1 MRNLKMTSKNIAD
14 FILEN
19 YYQNIYP
26 NELGTNRIKVP
37 LEYKGFEHCK
47 TYRSL
52 AKAIVGDISHDEM
65 LEKLH
70 KEAFLKH
77 SPKEKIVENI
87 HFPKCNN
94 LVLSAYALRNFGD
107 THALDNGTDLRQK
120 LDQFLTQTYGSKD
133 LTNLGIIKNE
143 IASTVW
149 SYNVTVNTGYTGLSQ
164 IDAPKIAL
172 RDVDTVWVFEN
183 DNTAQRIFAEG
194 LSFPFIIASGRP
206 TKAFHQLLQRL
217 INKGTKICYHGDMDL
232 AGIDMFDTL
241 KSQYPTIE
249 APFMTT
255 TEFEHSTTTPSPK
268 EQNYKLENTHLTNLV
283 NIIKRTKQVVYEEQL
298 DLKKCLTI

>member
-1 MRNLKMTSKNIAD
+1 MTTSQNIAD
-14 FILEN
+14 FLLEN

-26 NELGTNRIKVP
+26 KELGTNRIKVP
-37 LEYKGFEHCK
+37 PEYKSFKHCK

-52 AKAIVGDISHDEM
+52 AKAIVGDLPNDEM

-77 SPKEKIVENI
+77 SPKEEMTETI
-87 HFPKCNN
+87 HFPKCNG
-94 LVLSAYALRNFGD
+94 LVLSAYALRHFGD
-107 THALDNGTDLRQK
+107 THALDNGTNLRQK

-133 LTNLGIIKNE
+133 LTNLGIINNE
-143 IASTVW
+143 ISSTVW
-149 SYNVTVNTGYTGLSQ
+149 SYNVTQNVGYVGVSQ
-164 IDAPKIAL
+164 IDARKIKL

-206 TKAFHQLLQRL
+206 TKTFHQLLQRL
-217 INKGTKICYHGDMDL
+217 IDKGTKICYHGDMDL
-232 AGIDMFDTL
+232 AGINMFDAL
-241 KSQYPTIE
+241 KSQYPNIE

-268 EQNYKLENTHLTNLV
+268 EQNYKLENTHLPNLV
-283 NIIKRTKQVVYEEQL
+283 NVIKRTKQVVYEEQL
-298 DLKKCLTI
+298 DLKKCLSI

>member
-1 MRNLKMTSKNIAD
+1 MTTSQNIAD
-14 FILEN
+14 FLLEN

-26 NELGTNRIKVP
+26 KELGTNRIIVP
-37 LEYKGFEHCK
+37 PEYKGFEHCK

-52 AKAIVGDISHDEM
+52 AKAIVGDIPHDKM

-77 SPKEKIVENI
+77 SPKEEIVEDI
-87 HFPKCNN
+87 HFPMCNG
-94 LVLSAYALRNFGD
+94 LVLSSYALRNFGD
-107 THALDNGTDLRQK
+107 THALDKGTNLRQK
-120 LDQFLTQTYGSKD
+120 LDHHLAQTYGSKD

-149 SYNVTVNTGYTGLSQ
+149 SYNVTQNVGYVGVSL
-164 IDAPKIAL
+164 IDAREIEL
-172 RDVDTVWVFEN
+172 RDVDTIWVFEN

-217 INKGTKICYHGDMDL
+217 IDKGTKICYHGDMDL

-249 APFMTT
+249 PPFMTT
-255 TEFEHSTTTPSPK
+255 TEFEHSNTTPSPK
-268 EQNYKLENTHLTNLV
+268 EQNYKLENTYLPNLV
-283 NIIKRTKQVVYEEQL
+283 NIIKRTKQIVYEKQL
-298 DLKKCLTI
+298 DLRKCLTI

>member
-14 FILEN
+14 FLLEN

-26 NELGTNRIKVP
+26 KELGTNRIQGP
-37 LEYKGFEHCK
+37 HEYKGFENCK

-52 AKAIVGDISHDEM
+52 AKAIVGDLPQDEM

-77 SPKEKIVENI
+77 SPKEEIVETL

-94 LVLSAYALRNFGD
+94 LVLSAYSLRHFGN
-107 THALDNGTDLRQK
+107 THALDKGTDLRQK
-120 LDQFLTQTYGSKD
+120 LDQFLTQNYGSKD
-133 LTNLGIIKNE
+133 LTNLGIINNE
-143 IASTVW
+143 ISSTVW
-149 SYNVTVNTGYTGLSQ
+149 SYNVTQNVGYVGLSL
-164 IDAPKIAL
+164 IDAREIAL
-172 RDVDTVWVFEN
+172 RDIETVWIFEN
-183 DNTAQRIFAEG
+183 DNTAQRIFAKG

-206 TKAFHQLLQRL
+206 TKAFHELLQRL
-217 INKGTKICYHGDMDL
+217 IDKGTKICYHGDMDL
-232 AGIDMFDTL
+232 AGINMFDTL
-241 KSQYPTIE
+241 KSQYPSIE

-268 EQNYKLENTHLTNLV
+268 EQNYKLENTHLPNLV
-283 NIIKRTKQVVYEEQL
+283 NIIKRTKKVVYEEQL

>member
-1 MRNLKMTSKNIAD
+1 MITSQNIAD
-14 FILEN
+14 FLLEN

-37 LEYKGFEHCK
+37 IKYKGFEHCK

-52 AKAIVGDISHDEM
+52 AKAIVGDIPQDEM

-77 SPKEKIVENI
+77 SPKKEIEEDI
-87 HFPKCNN
+87 HFPICNG
-94 LVLSAYALRNFGD
+94 LVLSAYALRHFGD
-107 THALDNGTDLRQK
+107 THALDKSTNLRQK
-120 LDQFLTQTYGSKD
+120 LDQFLAQTYGSKD

-149 SYNVTVNTGYTGLSQ
+149 SYNVTQNVGYVGLSL
-164 IDAPKIAL
+164 IDAHEIPLQDI
-172 RDVDTVWVFEN
+172 DTVWVFEN

-217 INKGTKICYHGDMDL
+217 IDKDTKIYYHGDMDL
-232 AGIDMFDTL
+232 AGINMFDTL
-241 KSQYPTIE
+241 KSTYPNIE

-255 TEFEHSTTTPSPK
+255 TEFEHSTTAPSPK
-268 EQNYKLENTHLTNLV
+268 EQNYKLEDTHLPNLV
-283 NIIKRTKQVVYEEQL
+283 NVIKRTKQVVYEEQL
-298 DLKKCLTI
+298 DLKKCLSI

>member
-1 MRNLKMTSKNIAD
+1 MTTSQNIAD
-14 FILEN
+14 FLLEN

-26 NELGTNRIKVP
+26 KPFGTNRISVP
-37 LEYKGFEHCK
+37 DEYQSFTLCK

-52 AKAIVGDISHDEM
+52 AKAIVGDIPHDEM

-77 SPKEKIVENI
+77 SPKEEMVEDI
-87 HFPKCNN
+87 HFPTCDG
-94 LVLSAYALRNFGD
+94 LVLSAYALRHFGD
-107 THALDNGTDLRQK
+107 THALDKGTNLRQK
-120 LDQFLTQTYGSKD
+120 LDQFLAQTYGSKD

-143 IASTVW
+143 ITSTVW
-149 SYNVTVNTGYTGLSQ
+149 SYNVTVNTGYVGVSLM
-164 IDAPKIAL
+164 DVREIAL
-172 RDVDTVWVFEN
+172 RDVDTVWIFEN

-217 INKGTKICYHGDMDL
+217 IDKGTKICYHGDMDL

-241 KSQYPTIE
+241 KSQYPAIE

-255 TEFEHSTTTPSPK
+255 TEFEHSTTTPSTK
-268 EQNYKLENTHLTNLV
+268 EQNYKLENTYLPNLV
-283 NIIKRTKQVVYEEQL
+283 NIIKRTKRVVYEEQL
-298 DLKKCLTI
+298 DLRRCLSI

>member
-1 MRNLKMTSKNIAD
+1 MNSKNIAD
-14 FILEN
+14 FLLEN
-19 YYQNIYP
+19 YYKNIYP
-26 NELGTNRIKVP
+26 KPFGTNRISVP
-37 LEYKGFEHCK
+37 DKYKGFTLCK

-52 AKAIVGDISHDEM
+52 AKAIVGDLPQDEM

-77 SPKEKIVENI
+77 SPKEEMVETI
-87 HFPKCNN
+87 HFPKCNS
-94 LVLSAYALRNFGD
+94 LVLSAYALRHFGN
-107 THALDNGTDLRQK
+107 THALDKGTDLRQK

-149 SYNVTVNTGYTGLSQ
+149 SYMVTQNVGYVGVSLM
-164 IDAPKIAL
+164 DARKIAL
-172 RDVDTVWVFEN
+172 RDVPKVWVFEN

-194 LSFPFIIASGRP
+194 LSFPFIITSGRP
-206 TKAFHQLLQRL
+206 TKAFHQILQRL
-217 INKGTKICYHGDMDL
+217 IDKDVKICYHGDMDL
-232 AGIDMFDTL
+232 AGINMFDTL
-241 KSQYPTIE
+241 KSQYPSIE

-268 EQNYKLENTHLTNLV
+268 EQNYKLEDTYLPNLV
-283 NIIKRTKQVVYEEQL
+283 NVIKRTKQVVYEEQL
-298 DLKKCLTI
+298 DLRKCLSI

>member
-1 MRNLKMTSKNIAD
+1 MTNSQNIAD
-14 FILEN
+14 FLLEN

-26 NELGTNRIKVP
+26 NKLGTNRIKVP

-52 AKAIVGDISHDEM
+52 AKAIVGDIPHDEM

-77 SPKEKIVENI
+77 SPKKEMVETI
-87 HFPKCNN
+87 HFPTCNG
-94 LVLSAYALRNFGD
+94 LVLSAYALRYFGD
-107 THALDNGTDLRQK
+107 THTLDKGTDLRQK

-164 IDAPKIAL
+164 MDAPTVPL
-172 RDVDTVWVFEN
+172 RDIPKVWVFEN

-206 TKAFHQLLQRL
+206 TKAFHQILQRL
-217 INKGTKICYHGDMDL
+217 IDKGAKIYYHGDMDL
-232 AGIDMFDTL
+232 AGINMFDAL
-241 KSQYPTIE
+241 KSTYPNIE

-268 EQNYKLENTHLTNLV
+268 DQNYKLVDTHLPNLV
-283 NIIKRTKQVVYEEQL
+283 NVIKRTKRVVYLVQL
-298 DLKKCLTI
+298 DL

>member
-1 MRNLKMTSKNIAD
+1 MTTSQNIAD
-14 FILEN
+14 FLLEN

-26 NELGTNRIKVP
+26 KEFGTNRIKVP
-37 LEYKGFEHCK
+37 SEYKGFEHCK

-52 AKAIVGDISHDEM
+52 AKAIVGDLPHDEM

-77 SPKEKIVENI
+77 SPKEEMVETI
-87 HFPKCNN
+87 HFPTCKG
-94 LVLSAYALRNFGD
+94 LVLSAYALRHFND
-107 THALDNGTDLRQK
+107 THALDKGTNLRQK

-149 SYNVTVNTGYTGLSQ
+149 SYNVTQNVGYVGVSLM
-164 IDAPKIAL
+164 DAREIAL
-172 RDVDTVWVFEN
+172 RDIDTVWVFEN

-206 TKAFHQLLQRL
+206 TKAFHQIIQRL
-217 INKGTKICYHGDMDL
+217 IDKDTKIYYHGDMDL
-232 AGIDMFDTL
+232 AGINMFDAL
-241 KSQYPTIE
+241 KSTYPNIE

-268 EQNYKLENTHLTNLV
+268 EQNYKLENTHLPNLV
-283 NIIKRTKQVVYEEQL
+283 NVIKRTKRVVYEEQL
-298 DLKKCLTI
+298 DLRKCLSI

>member
-1 MRNLKMTSKNIAD
+1 MTTPQNIAD
-14 FILEN
+14 FLLEN

-26 NELGTNRIKVP
+26 KELGTNRISVP
-37 LEYKGFEHCK
+37 EEYQGFKNCK

-52 AKAIVGDISHDEM
+52 AKAIVGDIPHDEM

-77 SPKEKIVENI
+77 SPKEEIEEDI
-87 HFPKCNN
+87 HFPTCNG
-94 LVLSAYALRNFGD
+94 LVLSSYALRHFGD
-107 THALDNGTDLRQK
+107 THALDKGTNLRQK
-120 LDQFLTQTYGSKD
+120 LDQFLTQKYGSKD

-149 SYNVTVNTGYTGLSQ
+149 SYNVTQNVGYVGVSL
-164 IDAPKIAL
+164 IDARKIAL
-172 RDVDTVWVFEN
+172 RNVDTVWVFEN

-206 TKAFHQLLQRL
+206 TKAFHQILQRL
-217 INKGTKICYHGDMDL
+217 IDKGVQICYHGDMDL
-232 AGIDMFDTL
+232 AGVNMFDTL
-241 KSQYPTIE
+241 KTQYPTIE

-268 EQNYKLENTHLTNLV
+268 EQNYKLENTHLPNLV
-283 NIIKRTKQVVYEEQL
+283 NIIKRTKKVVYEEQL
-298 DLKKCLTI
+298 DLRKCLSI

>member
-1 MRNLKMTSKNIAD
+1 MTTSQNIAD
-14 FILEN
+14 FLLEN

-37 LEYKGFEHCK
+37 IEYKGFEHCK

-52 AKAIVGDISHDEM
+52 AKAIVGDIPQDEM

-77 SPKEKIVENI
+77 SPKKEIEEDI
-87 HFPKCNN
+87 HFPICKG
-94 LVLSAYALRNFGD
+94 LVLSAYALRHFGD
-107 THALDNGTDLRQK
+107 THALDKSTNLRQK
-120 LDQFLTQTYGSKD
+120 LDQFLAQTYGSKD

-149 SYNVTVNTGYTGLSQ
+149 SYNVTQNVGYVGVSLMDTQ
-164 IDAPKIAL
+164 TIPL
-172 RDVDTVWVFEN
+172 RDIATVWVFEN

-194 LSFPFIIASGRP
+194 LSFPFIISSGRP

-217 INKGTKICYHGDMDL
+217 INKDTKICYHGDMDL
-232 AGIDMFDTL
+232 AGINMFDTL
-241 KSQYPTIE
+241 KSQYPSIT

-268 EQNYKLENTHLTNLV
+268 TQNYKLEDTHLPNLV
-283 NIIKRTKQVVYEEQL
+283 NLIKRTNQVVYEEQL
-298 DLKKCLTI
+298 DLRKCLSI

>member
-1 MRNLKMTSKNIAD
+1 MTTSQNIAD
-14 FILEN
+14 FLLEN

-26 NELGTNRIKVP
+26 KELGTNRIKIP
-37 LEYKGFEHCK
+37 PEYKCFEHCK

-52 AKAIVGDISHDEM
+52 AKAIVGDVPNNEM

-77 SPKEKIVENI
+77 SPKEEIVKNI
-87 HFPKCNN
+87 HFPTCKG
-94 LVLSAYALRNFGD
+94 LVLSAYALRHFGD
-107 THALDNGTDLRQK
+107 THALDVGTNLRQK
-120 LDQFLTQTYGSKD
+120 LDKHLSQTYGSKD
-133 LTNLGIIKNE
+133 LTHLGIIKNE

-149 SYNVTVNTGYTGLSQ
+149 SYNVTQNVGYVGLSL
-164 IDAPKIAL
+164 IDVREIAL

-217 INKGTKICYHGDMDL
+217 IDKGTKICYHGDMDL
-232 AGIDMFDTL
+232 AGINMFDTL

-255 TEFEHSTTTPSPK
+255 TEFEHSTPTPSPK
-268 EQNYKLENTHLTNLV
+268 EQNYKLENTHLPNLV
-283 NIIKRTKQVVYEEQL
+283 NIIKRTRQVVYEEQL
-298 DLKKCLTI
+298 DLKKCLSI